1 MSARGLPSGEGDA
14 EDGVV
19 AEINITPLTD
29 IFLVLLIIFM
39 VTTSVIDNESKEIKL
54 PDAAVATETPD
65 GVTVAVTVDGRISV
79 NDRVVEELDLPN
91 VLREALA
98 QVESKIV
105 ILRGDR
111 EIFLGKA
118 VHILDVAQQVGAE
131 GIALA
136 TSEPDRHFDPK
147 GQPTLEPS
155 RDFH

>member
-1 MSARGLPSGEGDA
+1 MGARGLTSEEGEG
-14 EDGVV
+14 DGVV

-54 PDAAVATETPD
+54 PDAAVASETPS
-65 GVTVAVTVDGRISV
+65 GVTVAVTVDGQISV
-79 NDRVVEELDLPN
+79 NDRAVAEADLAE
-91 VLREALA
+91 VLRAALA
-98 QVESKIV
+98 EVESKVV

-111 EIFLGKA
+111 EIFLGRA

-136 TSEPDRHFDPK
+136 TSEPDVHYDPK
-147 GQPTLEPS
+147 GRPTLEPP
-155 RDFH
+155 RAFD